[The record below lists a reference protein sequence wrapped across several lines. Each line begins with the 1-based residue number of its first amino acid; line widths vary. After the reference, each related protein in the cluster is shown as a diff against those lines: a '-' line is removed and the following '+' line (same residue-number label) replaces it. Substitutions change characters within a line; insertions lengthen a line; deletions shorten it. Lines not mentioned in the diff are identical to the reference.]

1 MSLVAAR
8 RALPFQSTRQT
19 TPRTAESL
27 AVFRTSNYCE
37 RTVGFVRLI
46 WRRSGVCLGVTPI
59 DGLSAIQDAGPR
71 VAVAGL
77 KLGGFRSIAITM
89 LETVRLSLDA
99 LRAHKLRSF
108 LTLLGVILAVTT
120 LVAVMSVV
128 AGLNFYVAD
137 KIANLG
143 ANVFLVT
150 RFGIITSN
158 DAWVKAQKR
167 PLVTQEELVNLRAG
181 MRTAS
186 QIAALLGTSSDIRY
200 GNDLMQDVNILGVT
214 PNYSAVRSVNVAS
227 GRFLME
233 ADETHHSP
241 VCFIGGDVQKKFFS
255 NVDAIGKTIR
265 AGTHSYEVVGVA
277 EVIGSA
283 LGQSQDN
290 FIYIPLGTYSKEWG
304 TQRDSLVLFIQ
315 AQNAEMMEASEDEA
329 RMLLRAWRHTP
340 WDDADSFGIIGSDSI
355 MGLWKSLTGNL
366 FMVAVGL
373 TAVFLVVGGIVI
385 MNIMLASVTERTREI
400 GLRRSLGARKKH
412 IVLQFVTE
420 SAVLAA
426 TGGLIGIILAY
437 VLVAAARAATSIPMK
452 TPMSAVILSLSV
464 STAVGL
470 FFGIY
475 PAMRAAKLDP
485 IEALRADG

>member
-1 MSLVAAR
+1 
-8 RALPFQSTRQT
+8 
-19 TPRTAESL
+19 
-27 AVFRTSNYCE
+27 
-37 RTVGFVRLI
+37 
-46 WRRSGVCLGVTPI
+46 
-59 DGLSAIQDAGPR
+59 
-71 VAVAGL
+71 
-77 KLGGFRSIAITM
+77 M

-143 ANVFLVT
+143 ANVFVLT

-167 PLVTQEELVNLRAG
+167 PLVTQEELVNLRTG

-400 GLRRSLGARKKH
+400 GLRRSLGARRKH

-437 VLVAAARAATSIPMK
+437 LVVAAARAATSIPMK
-452 TPMSAVILSLSV
+452 TPMNAVILSLSV